1 MKRFWQGLAAACA
14 AVAIVAAAPAAA
26 AYPARPVKLIVPFAP
41 GATTDLLA
49 RMLAEKLASQWGQPV
64 VVENKAG
71 AGSLLGA
78 EFVAK
83 APADGYTLLFG
94 AENPQLHQ
102 VLQLADFGYEK
113 FYPVSILGR
122 GVAVVVVKSDSPWNS
137 LKDFV
142 EDAKKRP
149 GKLKM
154 GSTGPGGLPHT
165 VGSMLNAVT
174 KFQVISV
181 PFDGEGPG
189 MTALM
194 GGHVDMM
201 PVGVGAAAENI
212 KAGRV
217 KALAVIDADGM
228 SVGGQNVPSVTRD
241 YPEFAKFLPWG
252 PFYGVWVRRD
262 TPADVT
268 AVLVKAFKTA
278 ATNPQFVTLMK
289 DRGNIPMDIS
299 GAEADAFLKKWQS
312 VTTWVLQDVGATKA
326 SPDKFGIPKP

>member
-1 MKRFWQGLAAACA
+1 MMSSCRQLLAALALSATAVTANAAFPDRELAGVIMWGAGGATDVVARGLAPHADAALGKKI
-14 AVAIVAAAPAAA
+14 VLTNRPGGTGAIS
-26 AYPARPVKLIVPFAP
+26 
-41 GATTDLLA
+41 T
-49 RMLAEKLASQWGQPV
+49 
-64 VVENKAG
+64 N
-71 AGSLLGA
+71 
-78 EFVAK
+78 FVLN

-299 GAEADAFLKKWQS
+299 GAEADAFLKTWQS

>member
-1 MKRFWQGLAAACA
+1 MMSYCKHFAVALALSATAATASAAFPDRELAGVIMWGAGGATDVVARGLAPHADAALGKKI
-14 AVAIVAAAPAAA
+14 VLTNRPGGTGAIS
-26 AYPARPVKLIVPFAP
+26 
-41 GATTDLLA
+41 T
-49 RMLAEKLASQWGQPV
+49 
-64 VVENKAG
+64 N
-71 AGSLLGA
+71 
-78 EFVAK
+78 FVLN

>member
-1 MKRFWQGLAAACA
+1 MMSSCRQLLAALALSATAVTANAAFPDRELAGVIMWGAGGATDVVARGLAPHADAALGKKI
-14 AVAIVAAAPAAA
+14 VLTNRPGGTGAIS
-26 AYPARPVKLIVPFAP
+26 
-41 GATTDLLA
+41 T
-49 RMLAEKLASQWGQPV
+49 
-64 VVENKAG
+64 N
-71 AGSLLGA
+71 
-78 EFVAK
+78 FVLN

-312 VTTWVLQDVGATKA
+312 VTTWVLQDVGATKV
-326 SPDKFGIPKP
+326 SPEKFGIPKP

>member
-1 MKRFWQGLAAACA
+1 MSCKKILGAAALSLCA
-14 AVAIVAAAPAAA
+14 SVASA
-26 AYPARPVKLIVPFAP
+26 AYPDRELNGVIMWGAG
-41 GATTDLLA
+41 GATDVVA
-49 RMLAEKLASQWGQPV
+49 RSLNPHAEAVLGKKIVLV
-64 VVENKAG
+64 NRAG
-71 AGSLLGA
+71 GTGA
-78 EFVAK
+78 ISTNFVMN
-83 APADGYTLLFG
+83 APADGYTILYG

-102 VLQLADFGYEK
+102 VLSLADFGYEK
-113 FYPVSILGR
+113 FTPVNILGR
-122 GVAVVVVKSDSPWNS
+122 GVAVIVVKADAPWNTI
-137 LKDFV
+137 KDFV

-165 VGSMLNAVT
+165 VGSMLNSVT

-217 KALAVIDADGM
+217 KALVVIDGESM
-228 SVGGQNVPSVTRD
+228 SLAGQANIPPITRD
-241 YPEFAKFLPWG
+241 YPEFGRYLPWG
-252 PFYGVWVRRD
+252 PFYGVFVRRD

-268 AVLVKAFKTA
+268 ATLVKAFKTA
-278 ATNPQFVTLMK
+278 GDNPQFVQLMK
-289 DRGNIPMDIS
+289 DRGNVMMNIS

>member
-1 MKRFWQGLAAACA
+1 MSYRKFLGAAALTLAAGLASAAFPDRELTGVIMWGA
-14 AVAIVAAAPAAA
+14 G
-26 AYPARPVKLIVPFAP
+26 
-41 GATTDLLA
+41 GATDVVA
-49 RMLAEKLASQWGQPV
+49 RSLNPHAEAVLGKKIVLV
-64 VVENKAG
+64 NRAG
-71 AGSLLGA
+71 GTGA
-78 EFVAK
+78 ISTNFVIN
-83 APADGYTLLFG
+83 APADGYTILYG

-102 VLQLADFGYEK
+102 VLALADFGYEK

-122 GVAVVVVKSDSPWNS
+122 GVAVIVVKTDAPWNTI
-137 LKDFV
+137 KDFV

-165 VGSMLNAVT
+165 VGSMLNSVT

-194 GGHVDMM
+194 GGHVDIM

-217 KALAVIDADGM
+217 KALVVVDADGM
-228 SVGGQNVPSVTRD
+228 SLAGQGNIPPITKD
-241 YPEFAKFLPWG
+241 YPEFGKYLPWG
-252 PFYGVWVRRD
+252 PFYGVFVRRD

-268 AVLVKAFKTA
+268 ATLVKAFKTA
-278 ATNPQFVTLMK
+278 ADNPQFVQLMK
-289 DRGNIPMDIS
+289 DRGNVPMSMS

-312 VTTWVLQDVGATKA
+312 VTAWVLQDVGAAKA
-326 SPDKFGIPKP
+326 SPEKFGIPKP

>member
-1 MKRFWQGLAAACA
+1 MSSCKHFLAALALT
-14 AVAIVAAAPAAA
+14 AVAGTAVAAFPERELSGVIMWGAG
-26 AYPARPVKLIVPFAP
+26 
-41 GATTDLLA
+41 GATDVVA
-49 RMLAEKLASQWGQPV
+49 RALNPHAEAVLGKKIVLVNRSGGTGAISTNFV
-64 VVENKAG
+64 VN
-71 AGSLLGA
+71 
-78 EFVAK
+78 
-83 APADGYTLLFG
+83 APADGYTILYG

-122 GVAVVVVKSDSPWNS
+122 GVAVIVVKADSPWNS
-137 LKDFV
+137 MKAFV
-142 EDAKKRP
+142 DDAKAKP

-165 VGSMLNAVT
+165 VGSMLNSVT
-174 KFQVISV
+174 KFQVIMV

-189 MTALM
+189 LTALL
-194 GGHVDMM
+194 GGHVDIM

-217 KALAVIDADGM
+217 KALAVVDAEGM
-228 SVGGQNVPSVTRD
+228 SLAGQANIPPITKD
-241 YPEFAKFLPWG
+241 FPEFGKFLPWG
-252 PFYGVWVRRD
+252 PFYGVFVRRD

-268 AVLVKAFKTA
+268 ATLVKAFKTA
-278 ATNPQFVTLMK
+278 ADNPQFVQLMK
-289 DRGNIPMDIS
+289 DRGNVPMNMT

-312 VTTWVLQDVGATKA
+312 VTAWVLQDVGAAKV

>member
-1 MKRFWQGLAAACA
+1 MMSYCKHFAVALALSATAATASAAFPDRELAGVIMWGAGGATDVVARGLAPHADAALGKKI
-14 AVAIVAAAPAAA
+14 VLTNRPGGTGAIS
-26 AYPARPVKLIVPFAP
+26 
-41 GATTDLLA
+41 T
-49 RMLAEKLASQWGQPV
+49 
-64 VVENKAG
+64 N
-71 AGSLLGA
+71 
-78 EFVAK
+78 FVLN

-312 VTTWVLQDVGATKA
+312 VTTWVLQDVGATKV
-326 SPDKFGIPKP
+326 SPEKFGIPKP

>member
-1 MKRFWQGLAAACA
+1 MMSSCRQLLAALALSATAVTANAAFPDRELAGVIMWGAGGATDVVARGLAPHADAALGKKI
-14 AVAIVAAAPAAA
+14 VLTNRPGGTGAIS
-26 AYPARPVKLIVPFAP
+26 
-41 GATTDLLA
+41 T
-49 RMLAEKLASQWGQPV
+49 
-64 VVENKAG
+64 N
-71 AGSLLGA
+71 
-78 EFVAK
+78 FVLN

>member
-1 MKRFWQGLAAACA
+1 MLSSCTRTLAALALS
-14 AVAIVAAAPAAA
+14 AVAATATAAFPDRELSGVIMWGAG
-26 AYPARPVKLIVPFAP
+26 
-41 GATTDLLA
+41 GATDVVARALA
-49 RMLAEKLASQWGQPV
+49 PHAEAALGKKIVLTNRPGGT
-64 VVENKAG
+64 G
-71 AGSLLGA
+71 AISTN
-78 EFVAK
+78 FVLN

-122 GVAVVVVKSDSPWNS
+122 GVAVVVVKSDSPWSS

-312 VTTWVLQDVGATKA
+312 VTTWVLQDVGATKV
-326 SPDKFGIPKP
+326 SPEKFGIPKP